1 MQMSKEVNIRLGAI
15 EKSRQDLVEEVNK
28 RWGKISYNTFTQ
40 VLNGYVKPKRN
51 LVNTVFE
58 VLAEWERA
66 AGIRIEISQ
75 FHFEPVR
82 IFSQDSEG
90 NEVRQDVPRETSSRF
105 NPDGSA
111 KTPKAMQPPEIIR

>member
-15 EKSRQDLVEEVNK
+15 EKTRQELIEEVNK
-28 RWGKISYNTFTQ
+28 RWGKISYNSFTQ
-40 VLNGYVKPKRN
+40 VLNGYVKPKHN
-51 LVNTVFE
+51 LVNTIFE

-82 IFSQDSEG
+82 IFKDDKPIKEVSQCE
-90 NEVRQDVPRETSSRF
+90 SSRF

-111 KTPKAMQPPEIIR
+111 KAPRPMRPPEFS